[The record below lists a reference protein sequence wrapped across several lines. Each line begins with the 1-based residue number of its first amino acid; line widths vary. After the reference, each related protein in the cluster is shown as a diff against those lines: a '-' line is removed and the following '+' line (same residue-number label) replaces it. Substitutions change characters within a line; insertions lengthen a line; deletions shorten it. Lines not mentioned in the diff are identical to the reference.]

1 MIVFGIDPGVSG
13 AISVFENKKIIN
25 FFDMPIMIDGKKNK
39 RQVNAAQLAHEI
51 KSRVVEKDREL
62 QRINVQIAE
71 EKKNILILKTE
82 LAYLGSPERISK
94 LQAKHLQLKP
104 VSKEQF
110 EKFEEK

>member
-1 MIVFGIDPGVSG
+1 MKASSPVIFIFYVVLLIGSIVSLFT
-13 AISVFENKKIIN
+13 
-25 FFDMPIMIDGKKNK
+25 
-39 RQVNAAQLAHEI
+39 I

-104 VSKEQF
+104 VNKEQF

>member
-1 MIVFGIDPGVSG
+1 MKVSSPVIFIFYVVLLIGSIVSLFT
-13 AISVFENKKIIN
+13 
-25 FFDMPIMIDGKKNK
+25 
-39 RQVNAAQLAHEI
+39 I
-51 KSRVVEKDREL
+51 KSRVVEKNREL
-62 QRINVQIAE
+62 QQINSQIAE

-104 VSKEQF
+104 VNKEQF